1 MERFPIIKAMQ
12 YLLVRKLYK
21 SFTGKP
27 LLNGVDFAIEK
38 WQKVALVARNWAGK
52 TTLLKLIM
60 GQLEWSAGD
69 ILFTKWVRVSFLS
82 QDFEIDP
89 NMTVLEALFTHEN
102 ELGQLIRRYE
112 ALLLDP
118 SHDEN
123 EMQHILQ
130 QIEEAHAWEYE
141 VKVKTIIGQLNLTKH
156 LTQTMWSLS
165 WGESKRVALAKAL
178 LDEPDFLILDEPTNH
193 LDLDMIDWLE
203 NYLKQSHLTLLL
215 VTHDRYFLERV
226 CTHILELERGKIFTY
241 AGNYEVFLEK
251 KAQREELEQKTV
263 HNMKQLWRHELE
275 WMRRAP
281 WARRTK
287 QYARIKEFGK
297 LEDTYMESKDI
308 LRKEAKKL
316 TLEVNQRQMWDKILK
331 IHHLKKAFGE
341 KLILKD
347 FSHDFRHGERVGI
360 IGKNGVGK
368 STFVN
373 ILTGEETA
381 DSGDIQQ
388 GKTIY
393 MWHYQQKQHL
403 FEVDKRVIDIVTDVA
418 EYIFVA
424 KWKKL
429 TAKQMLERF
438 LFSPEQ
444 QQAFASTL
452 SWWEKRRL
460 HLLLVLIQSP
470 NFLILDEP
478 TNDLDLVTL
487 AVLEEFLLDYTG
499 CLIVISHDRFFM
511 DKIVDHIF
519 AFEWDGIVRDYW
531 GSYSDYV
538 ALKSQEQQAE
548 RKQIQLERQKEEAK
562 KEADIT
568 PEKKKLSYK
577 EKLEMDTLW
586 KEISTLEKRVDE
598 INFIYQSETLDG
610 DKMKKLGREM
620 DDIMKALTEKETRRL
635 ELAERG

>member
-1 MERFPIIKAMQ
+1 MQ
-12 YLLVRKLYK
+12 YLLVRHLYK

-27 LLNGVDFAIEK
+27 LLNDVNFAIEK
-38 WQKVALVARNWAGK
+38 WQKVALVAQNGAGK

-69 ILFTKWVRVSFLS
+69 ILFTKNVRVSFLS
-82 QDFEIDP
+82 QDFEVDP
-89 NMTVLEALFTHEN
+89 NMSVLEALFTHEN

-118 SHDEN
+118 NHSEE
-123 EMQHILQ
+123 EMQKILH
-130 QIEEAHAWEYE
+130 QIEDAHAREYE
-141 VKVKTIIGQLNLTKH
+141 VKVKTIIGQLNLTQY

-165 WGESKRVALAKAL
+165 WGEAKRVALAKAL

-193 LDLDMIDWLE
+193 LDLDMIERLE

-226 CTHILELERGKIFTY
+226 CTNILELDRGKIHSY
-241 AGNYEVFLEK
+241 NGNYQVFLEK

-263 HNMKQLWRHELE
+263 HNMKQLRRHELDR
-275 WMRRAP
+275 MRRAP
-281 WARRTK
+281 GARRTK
-287 QYARIKEFGK
+287 QYARIKDFEE
-297 LEDTYMESKDI
+297 LEDTYKASKSI
-308 LRKEAKKL
+308 LNEKAKKL
-316 TLEVNQRQMWDKILK
+316 TIEVNQRRMGDKILK
-331 IHHLKKAFGE
+331 IHHLKKSFGD

-360 IGKNGVGK
+360 VGKNWVGK

-373 ILTGEETA
+373 ILTGEESA

-388 GKTIY
+388 WRTVYLG
-393 MWHYQQKQHL
+393 HYQQQQAL
-403 FEVDKRVIDIVTDVA
+403 FQTDKRVLEIVKDVA

-429 TAKQMLERF
+429 TASQMLERF
-438 LFSPEQ
+438 LFSPNQ

-452 SWWEKRRL
+452 SWGEKRRL
-460 HLLLVLIQSP
+460 HLLLVLIKNP

-487 AVLEEFLLDYTG
+487 AILEEFLLDYTG

-511 DKIVDHIF
+511 DRIVDHIF
-519 AFEWDGIVRDYW
+519 AFEWDWIVRDYRW
-531 GSYSDYV
+531 SYSEYV
-538 ALKSQEQQAE
+538 AFKAEEQQLEKKQLQAE
-548 RKQIQLERQKEEAK
+548 RQKAEAK
-562 KEADIT
+562 KEAIISPD
-568 PEKKKLSYK
+568 KKKLSYK
-577 EKLEMDTLW
+577 EKLEMETLW
-586 KEISTLEKRVDE
+586 KEISILEKRVDE

-620 DDIMKALTEKETRRL
+620 DEIMKALTEKETRWL